1 MPNHTAITILVFL
14 VYLCYLWFQLVS
26 HRNLY
31 DDNNSDVQQSA
42 EYPYHTSAR
51 RIPLDLSL
59 HRPADDVLDPAQRD
73 ACLLETGPG
82 GKDGEVEEPEM
93 GLQTT
98 IALLAIVT
106 LVCRLFISLAVWGP

>member
-1 MPNHTAITILVFL
+1 MPNHTAITVLIFL

-31 DDNNSDVQQSA
+31 DDNDSDVQQSA
-42 EYPYHTSAR
+42 EYPYHISAR
-51 RIPLDLSL
+51 RIPPDLCL
-59 HRPADDVLDPAQRD
+59 HRPANDVLDPAQRD
-73 ACLLETGPG
+73 ACLLETGRG
-82 GKDGEVEEPEM
+82 EKDDKVEEPEM

-106 LVCRLFISLAVWGP
+106 LVRQMLVSLAVCGP